1 MRIAFDARSYFMRT
15 GIARYTRGLAAALAS
30 GADGHELLLLISDR
44 HAPEE
49 VALASPHVRVAC
61 SRAPW
66 LGGADERRCL
76 EREVR
81 AWGADVFHAV
91 FPPHALDAAP
101 TVTTVFDLTPISHPE
116 LHVAPVIEA
125 FREAWPRAVARA
137 SAFVTPSAAT
147 ARCLRR
153 SAPGAPQ
160 PVHVVP
166 CGLSRP
172 FDAAPPLA
180 DAELRRRAG
189 VIAVGTIEP
198 RKNVD
203 VVLAAARQLAA
214 GGHAVPF
221 TIAGKRGWGC
231 EAFEAD
237 LAATPTARWLGYV
250 TDGELLAL
258 YRTAALAVFPSTR
271 EGFGLPVLEAMAQGV
286 VPIVSRDEALG
297 ELVGEPALIV
307 DAEPAAVAAAVRR
320 WIEDEDGRIAVA
332 RRLAARAR
340 AFSWGAAAA
349 ACLAVYEGV
358 V

>member
-15 GIARYTRGLAAALAS
+15 GIARYTRGLAAALAA

-49 VALASPHVRVAC
+49 VPHAGPHVRIVC

-66 LGGADERRCL
+66 LGGADERRDL

-91 FPPHALDAAP
+91 FPPHALDAVP

-125 FREAWPRAVARA
+125 FREAWPRAVAGA

-147 ARCLRR
+147 ARHLRL
-153 SAPGAPQ
+153 SAPDAPQ

-166 CGLSRP
+166 CGLSHP
-172 FDAAPPLA
+172 FDQAPPLA
-180 DAELRRRAG
+180 PADLRRRAG

-198 RKNVD
+198 RKNVG
-203 VVLAAARQLAA
+203 VVLAAARLLAA
-214 GGHAVPF
+214 GGRAVPF
-221 TIAGKRGWGC
+221 TLVGKRGWGC
-231 EAFEAD
+231 DDFEAD
-237 LAATPTARWLGYV
+237 LAATPTARWLGFV
-250 TDGELLAL
+250 SDRELLGL
-258 YRTAALAVFPSTR
+258 YRTAALAVCPSAR

-286 VPIVSRDEALG
+286 VPIVSRDEAL
-297 ELVGEPALIV
+297 
-307 DAEPAAVAAAVRR
+307 
-320 WIEDEDGRIAVA
+320 
-332 RRLAARAR
+332 
-340 AFSWGAAAA
+340 
-349 ACLAVYEGV
+349 C
-358 V
+358 